1 MLKPELIKKEKPKA
15 EDENYQKEVI
25 GLIHENIKNLATGRK
40 LDPALGKLLDEGKE
54 IIEIL
59 NSIGKKDLIPFLQE
73 YNKATE
79 NVSLNELPDHELLIS
94 LRKAKNYQPQMIEL
108 GLILDKLK
116 IKLMRDIIQ
125 DILRRDFIEKESSEL
140 GAKMKEMERQTL
152 IYSTAIGDTK
162 GILFQQLLKKNI
174 IPDEL
179 DQWVKK
185 EERHELRKAKFEFSN
200 ISKALMLEILKLS
213 NKEEEYQN
221 LKPLKQKEIWQ
232 KLETLNNE
240 IEAAKKNDIKP
251 VNFFNQQTLV
261 FLRAL
266 FTSSFNNLMD
276 KQEYREKL
284 EREYFKK
291 YFI

>member
-1 MLKPELIKKEKPKA
+1 MFKPELVKREKPQA

-25 GLIHENIKNLATGRK
+25 SLIHENIKNLSTGRK
-40 LDPALGKLLDEGKE
+40 LDPALIKLLDEGKE

-59 NSIGKKDLIPFLQE
+59 KNIGKKDLIPFLQGYKKKTAE
-73 YNKATE
+73 VPLY
-79 NVSLNELPDHELLIS
+79 ELPDDELLIS
-94 LRKAKNYQPQMIEL
+94 LRKSKNYQPQMIEL
-108 GLILDKLK
+108 GLILDALK
-116 IKLMRDIIQ
+116 IKLKRDIIQ

-152 IYSTAIGDTK
+152 IYSTAIGDAK

-185 EERHELRKAKFEFSN
+185 EERHELHKAKFEFGN
-200 ISKALMLEILKLS
+200 ISKALMLEIFKLS
-213 NKEEEYQN
+213 NKEEKYQN
-221 LKPLKQKEIWQ
+221 LKPQKQKEIWQ
-232 KLETLNNE
+232 KLEMLNNE
-240 IEAAKKNDIKP
+240 IEAAQKNDIKP
-251 VNFFNQQTLV
+251 VDFFNQQTLV

-276 KQEYREKL
+276 KQDYREKL

>member
-1 MLKPELIKKEKPKA
+1 MFKPEFIKKEKPKA

-25 GLIHENIKNLATGRK
+25 SLIHENIKNLAMGRK
-40 LDPALGKLLDEGKE
+40 FDLSLGKLLDEGKE

-59 NSIGKKDLIPFLQE
+59 NNIGKKDLIPFLQE
-73 YNKATE
+73 YKKKTDK
-79 NVSLNELPDHELLIS
+79 VSLDKLPDDKLLIS
-94 LRKAKNYQPQMIEL
+94 LQKSKNYQPQMIEL

-116 IKLMRDIIQ
+116 VRLNMDIIQ

-152 IYSTAIGDTK
+152 IFSTALGDVK

-179 DQWVKK
+179 DQWAKK
-185 EERHELRKAKFEFSN
+185 EERNELKKAKFEFGN
-200 ISKALMLEILKLS
+200 ISQALMLEILKLS

-221 LKPLKQKEIWQ
+221 LKPQKQKEIWQ
-232 KLETLNNE
+232 KLEMLNNE
-240 IEAAKKNDIKP
+240 IEAAKKNNNKP
-251 VNFFNQQTLV
+251 VDFFDQQTLV
-261 FLRAL
+261 FLRAI
-266 FTSSFNNLMD
+266 FTSRFNKLMA

-284 EREYFKK
+284 EREYFEN

>member
-1 MLKPELIKKEKPKA
+1 MFKPEVIKKEKPQL
-15 EDENYQKEVI
+15 EDINFQKDVI
-25 GLIHENIKNLATGRK
+25 NLIHENLKNLATDKK

-59 NSIGKKDLIPFLQE
+59 NSIGKKDLIPFLRE
-73 YNKATE
+73 YNKKTE
-79 NVSLNELPDHELLIS
+79 EVPVDELPDDKLLIS
-94 LRKAKNYQPQMIEL
+94 LRKSKNYLPQMIEL

-116 IKLMRDIIQ
+116 VKFKKDILK
-125 DILRRDFIEKESSEL
+125 DILRRDFIEKESSKL

-152 IYSTAIGDTK
+152 IFSTALGDVK

-185 EERHELRKAKFEFSN
+185 EERHELRKAKFEFGN
-200 ISKALMLEILKLS
+200 ISQALMLEILKLS

-221 LKPLKQKEIWQ
+221 LTPQKEKEIWH

-240 IEAAKKNDIKP
+240 IEAAKKNNIKP
-251 VNFFNQQTLV
+251 FDFFDQKTLV
-261 FLRAL
+261 SLRAL
-266 FTSSFNNLMD
+266 FTSSFDNLMA
-276 KQEYREKL
+276 KQEYRENL
-284 EREYFKK
+284 EQEYLKK